1 VLILCVFCNSILK
14 GILIIFKE
22 DVKKMTF
29 IDILNRL
36 EELEVIDKNRW
47 LDLREVRNEIAH
59 EYSFNQ
65 NEVVDSINIIYNK
78 VDELVSIYQKISSFV
93 KESDILKG

>member
-1 VLILCVFCNSILK
+1 
-14 GILIIFKE
+14 
-22 DVKKMTF
+22 MTF